1 MSEYTWPH
9 AELAAPDLEQ
19 PDDARIAVHT
29 SPALPAYSPFWP
41 YTELENR
48 RDSRVYDLLQKQK
61 AITEKIREENK
72 QIAAERANID
82 KHKARSK
89 AHSPDRVKGPRICKN
104 CGEHTWEQ
112 MPLGACDAC
121 SMRAALQKSFRANW
135 EAPESTKE
143 KTVKSD
149 QHNIQPATGYS
160 HGQPPLISS
169 WVPQRT
175 EASSS
180 WQVPPPPPPPRPT
193 SSSQQVQQPE
203 HPRKR

>member
-29 SPALPAYSPFWP
+29 PPALPAYSPFWP

-72 QIAAERANID
+72 QIAAERANKD

-135 EAPESTKE
+135 EAPELTNKH
-143 KTVKSD
+143 D
-149 QHNIQPATGYS
+149 QYNRQPTTGYH

-169 WVPQRT
+169 
-175 EASSS
+175 SS
-180 WQVPPPPPPPRPT
+180 WQVPLPSPPPRPT